1 MDAQLPSAIALLSSG
16 LDSAISMAWMHSE
29 GVDIQCAI
37 TFDYGQ
43 RASFQEIAHAK
54 AICEYYKISHEVIA
68 LPWFSTF
75 KSKGLLSKTEP
86 LPQPSL
92 KTLGKPKALL
102 KSAAQVWV
110 PNRNGVFLEV
120 AASIAENR
128 NIQRVLVGFNA
139 EEAATFPDNSAQYLK
154 MINKALSLSTAN
166 QVKVES
172 PTLEMNKID
181 IVGLGNSLSFPFHL
195 LWSCYESN
203 QVMCGNCESC
213 MRLKRALIHHGK
225 SVDGFFINPILK

>member
-1 MDAQLPSAIALLSSG
+1 MDSGHKPALALLSGG

-29 GVDIQCAI
+29 GVDITSAI

-43 RASFQEIAHAK
+43 RAQVQETAHAR
-54 AICEYYKISHEVIA
+54 AICDYYKIPHETIS
-68 LPWFSTF
+68 LPWFSSF
-75 KSKGLLSKTEP
+75 NSKGLLSKTDP

-92 KTLGKPKALL
+92 KNLGQPKALL

-120 AASIAENR
+120 AASIAESR
-128 NIQRVLVGFNA
+128 SIDRVIVGFNA
-139 EEAATFPDNSAQYLK
+139 EEAATFPDNSVNYLK
-154 MINKALSLSTAN
+154 AINKALALSTAN
-166 QVKVES
+166 QVKIES
-172 PTLEMNKID
+172 PTLEMNKLD
-181 IVGLGNSLSFPFHL
+181 IVGLGSSLSFPYHL

-203 QVMCGNCESC
+203 EIMCGNCESC

-225 SVDGFFINPILK
+225 SVDGLFINPVLK